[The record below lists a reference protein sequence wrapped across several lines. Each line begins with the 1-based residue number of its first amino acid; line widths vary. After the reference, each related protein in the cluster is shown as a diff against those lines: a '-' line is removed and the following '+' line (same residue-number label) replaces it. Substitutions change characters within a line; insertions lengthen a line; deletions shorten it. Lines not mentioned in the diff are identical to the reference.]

1 MGPHAENQIEMSE
14 LGRLLAMTAN
24 DEVNV
29 LACVRF
35 AKNFGR
41 SNVYQPASSHRRAEP
56 AAARP
61 RTAMSE
67 EFRGRQLFTT
77 GTTLAEL
84 QSRLDAGAVVKK
96 TTLTDVFDL
105 AAFRRTHPEAIPMFL
120 LAPHGD
126 LLVVTEDITAPPA
139 PVTR

>member
-1 MGPHAENQIEMSE
+1 
-14 LGRLLAMTAN
+14 
-24 DEVNV
+24 
-29 LACVRF
+29 
-35 AKNFGR
+35 
-41 SNVYQPASSHRRAEP
+41 
-56 AAARP
+56 
-61 RTAMSE
+61 MSE

-126 LLVVTEDITAPPA
+126 LLVVTEDITAPPRA
-139 PVTR
+139 GYTVIKLAEPGRSSVTDGSTAEATPVLVA